1 VARITVSVSPR
12 ARRNEIVGRHGEGWK
27 IRIAAPPERGR
38 ANRALIQVLAE
49 ALGIARAGIVI
60 EAGHGSRQK
69 IVEIA
74 ELEAPEVERRLDAAR
89 SELR

>member
-1 VARITVSVSPR
+1 VTRITVTVSPG
-12 ARRNEIVGRHGEGWK
+12 ARRAEIVGRHGEGWK

-49 ALGIARAGIVI
+49 ALGVTRDGIVI

-74 ELEAPEVERRLDAAR
+74 ELDAREVEWRLEAAR
-89 SELR
+89 RR